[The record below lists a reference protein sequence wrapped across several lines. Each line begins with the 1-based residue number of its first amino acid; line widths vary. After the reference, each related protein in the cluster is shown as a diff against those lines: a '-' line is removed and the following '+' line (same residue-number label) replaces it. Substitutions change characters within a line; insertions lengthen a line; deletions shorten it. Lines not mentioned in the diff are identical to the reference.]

1 MSSSPLIIA
10 VVVTYHPETK
20 MLGQQLTALLPQVAR
35 VIVVDNGSTSAELAS
50 VPAQGVELIEIGH
63 NRGLAAA
70 QNIGIERA
78 LAADASHVL
87 LMDQD
92 SLPAPDMVAHL
103 LAAFDLADGGSG
115 AAPIAAVGPRL
126 FDPRSRTNL
135 DYLKKTGGRIHRH
148 PMPDTA
154 SKPLEVEHLIASG
167 CLIPADVLN
176 EIGLMDES
184 LFIDAIDTE
193 WCIRA
198 IVGGF
203 RLLLEPRAALT
214 HRLGD
219 NSLRLRTPQR
229 IRTLA
234 LHSPARQYYIFRNN
248 LLLCRRPYVDW
259 AWRRLMALALPRR
272 LFFYLIF
279 GPRRFAHL
287 RAISAGILDACNGQ
301 SGPH

>member
-1 MSSSPLIIA
+1 
-10 VVVTYHPETK
+10 
-20 MLGQQLTALLPQVAR
+20 
-35 VIVVDNGSTSAELAS
+35 VD
-50 VPAQGVELIEIGH
+50 LIEIGH

-70 QNIGIERA
+70 QNIGIKHA
-78 LAADASHVL
+78 LADGASHVL

-92 SLPAPDMVAHL
+92 SLPAPNMVACL
-103 LAAFDLADGGSG
+103 LAAFDPADAGL
-115 AAPIAAVGPRL
+115 PIAAVGPRL

-135 DYLKKTGGRIHRH
+135 DYLKKSGGRIYRH
-148 PMPDTA
+148 PIPDTA

-167 CLIPADVLN
+167 CLIPTDVLN
-176 EIGLMDES
+176 EVGLMDES

-198 IVGGF
+198 TVGGF
-203 RLLLEPRAALT
+203 RLLLEPRAMLT
-214 HRLGD
+214 HQLGD

-287 RAISAGILDACNGQ
+287 RAILAGILDAYNGQ
-301 SGPH
+301 SGARRARASTQ